1 VQRAR
6 DGALLQ
12 GGTCYLSAASEH
24 VTLALKDGETRLRV
38 SSSPFPA
45 PMGAIN
51 MLMGSVAE
59 IMGERAVGVILT
71 GAGDDG
77 VDGLGR
83 IIANGGA
90 VFIQDPRSC
99 LFKETPTK
107 AAEKYAVE
115 YLISDKQMAGAIN
128 AFIRAQSN

>member
-1 VQRAR
+1 
-6 DGALLQ
+6 
-12 GGTCYLSAASEH
+12 
-24 VTLALKDGETRLRV
+24 
-38 SSSPFPA
+38 
-45 PMGAIN
+45 
-51 MLMGSVAE
+51 
-59 IMGERAVGVILT
+59 
-71 GAGDDG
+71 
-77 VDGLGR
+77 
-83 IIANGGA
+83 